1 MVGCTLPRVSAVR
14 ALSEGRE
21 GQLQVSSS
29 GCLAAQIQRLTE
41 SNRLPGPLA
50 GVFSPARTEADSW
63 APRQCMTDVGSLAL
77 SSPAETCVWE
87 GLGIA
92 EFHTSKGSSTK
103 SSVDGKG
110 RATAELLQLL
120 LGCPDSAPH

>member
-1 MVGCTLPRVSAVR
+1 MVGSKGPWLGFASPHS
-14 ALSEGRE
+14 
-21 GQLQVSSS
+21 
-29 GCLAAQIQRLTE
+29 QRLT
-41 SNRLPGPLA
+41 PC
-50 GVFSPARTEADSW
+50 V
-63 APRQCMTDVGSLAL
+63 PRKCVRDVCSLAL

-92 EFHTSKGSSTK
+92 EFHTSKGSSTE